1 MAMIVL
7 LAMWLVRG
15 GIAAVGCPDSPAAGS
30 HKNSASQR
38 LCAR

>member
-15 GIAAVGCPDSPAAGS
+15 GIAAV
-30 HKNSASQR
+30 KNSSIG
-38 LCAR
+38 LIEWKP